1 MPFAYYDWIGWD
13 KDLVPI
19 GKVLQVSLHW
29 CRGGRYL
36 DSGTEGGHKEDE
48 KQPD

>member
-1 MPFAYYDWIGWD
+1 MPFAYYGWIDWD
-13 KDLVPI
+13 KHLVPI
-19 GKVLQVSLHW
+19 GKVLQVSLRW

-36 DSGTEGGHKEDE
+36 DSRTEGGHKEDE